1 MEREGEGERGEGRG
15 ERGEGI
21 GEWGEGRREW
31 GEGRREWE
39 EGRKGVRRGEKGV
52 GRGESKEEEKG
63 ERGESLTELLVC
75 CAGEVLTVGHH
86 DSLPLSSSPCAIA
99 NLKAMN

>member
-1 MEREGEGERGEGRG
+1 MLKCVPSGGGGGGGEGRG
-15 ERGEGI
+15 E
-21 GEWGEGRREW
+21 
-31 GEGRREWE
+31 
-39 EGRKGVRRGEKGV
+39 KGK
-52 GRGESKEEEKG
+52 GRGGGERRRKKRG

-75 CAGEVLTVGHH
+75 CAGGVLIVGYP